1 MVLDASRGH
10 PGVEG
15 ALAAAN
21 AVLERL
27 RSVMT
32 PLIGE
37 RGYAALIA
45 RSLALAQPGGGS
57 LVAAPPAAGGTVA
70 LASAAPGAQ
79 QPDPAQVREAAVA
92 VVGSFISLLLT
103 FIGEELTRRALQRGW
118 PDLDFGAH
126 DARDD
131 HEETSDE

>member
-1 MVLDASRGH
+1 MLDAFRGRH
-10 PGVEG
+10 GPEG

-37 RGYAALIA
+37 QGYAALIG
-45 RSLALAQPGGGS
+45 RSLALAQPGGGCLEAGRS
-57 LVAAPPAAGGTVA
+57 PEGGTLS

-79 QPDPAQVREAAVA
+79 PPELAQVCDAAVA
-92 VVGSFISLLLT
+92 VVGSLISLLLT
-103 FIGEELTRRALQRGW
+103 FIGDALTRRALQRGW
-118 PDLDFGAH
+118 PDLDLTTH
-126 DARDD
+126 DASDD